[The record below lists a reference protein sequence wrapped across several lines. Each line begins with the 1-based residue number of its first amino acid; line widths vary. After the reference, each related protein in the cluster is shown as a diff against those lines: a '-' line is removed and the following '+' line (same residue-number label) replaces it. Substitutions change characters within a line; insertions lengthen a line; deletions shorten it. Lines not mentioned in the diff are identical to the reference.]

1 MTVRQAVDDYIA
13 FLEAESRARKTIV
26 KYRGVFDLFVDY
38 LARHRV
44 TRLSQVTAAHFDRYR
59 AERKETKHQKTVY
72 CDGVIIK
79 QIFKWARTRK
89 LIIDNPLADITLN
102 KPPLEPK
109 AGPSLT
115 QVNEILA
122 RAKEPLRGQLAVLAF
137 TGMRAG
143 ELQRLRV
150 KDVDLVGG
158 WLHIVSRPGGETKTR
173 TSRKVPIHPRLRTV
187 LEALPTER
195 REWLFTAG
203 PSPKYPEGG
212 HHINVKRLN
221 EQFTRLVTR
230 LEMPAG
236 RESGFVTHSLRHFF
250 ETFAVNAGI
259 PQRVID
265 IWLGHRSDKSMAAV
279 YYRLGDA
286 ESQSF
291 MAKVPFGTGGPAADV
306 GKEDVG

>member
-158 WLHIVSRPGGETKTR
+158 W
-173 TSRKVPIHPRLRTV
+173 
-187 LEALPTER
+187 
-195 REWLFTAG
+195 
-203 PSPKYPEGG
+203 
-212 HHINVKRLN
+212 
-221 EQFTRLVTR
+221 
-230 LEMPAG
+230 
-236 RESGFVTHSLRHFF
+236 
-250 ETFAVNAGI
+250 
-259 PQRVID
+259 
-265 IWLGHRSDKSMAAV
+265 
-279 YYRLGDA
+279 
-286 ESQSF
+286 
-291 MAKVPFGTGGPAADV
+291 
-306 GKEDVG
+306 